1 MSPTPA
7 FAPVDEQLALILRG
21 VVDNPAKDELTK
33 KLAKS
38 RATGTPLRV
47 KAGFDPTAPDL
58 HLGHTVLLTKMRQL
72 QDLGH
77 QVVFL
82 IGDFTAMIGDP
93 TGRNQTRRPLTRDEV
108 LANAETYKTQ
118 VFKVLD
124 PERTEVRF
132 NATWLDALG
141 TVGVVELAARYTL
154 ARMLEREDFKTRF
167 QGGVSIS
174 VHELLYP
181 LMQGY
186 DSVALRADIELGGS
200 DQLFNLL
207 VGRAL
212 MKEYG
217 LEPQCVL
224 TTSLLEGT
232 DARVDES
239 GALVGKKM
247 SKSLGNY
254 VGIQEP
260 PDVMA
265 GKLMGI
271 SDDLM
276 WRYLDLLSV
285 RPTAEIQAQRAEVA
299 AGARH
304 PMEIKLSLVEEI
316 VGRYHGPDAG
326 ARAAAEWRRQVSQGQ
341 APTDVPR
348 FGPFVCTGADGFATA
363 ALVREAG
370 LVSSGSEGRRRIS
383 EGALYVDG
391 ARFTAAFLGPGS
403 YRLKLGKRWADVVI
417 APSEGGGEGG

>member
-7 FAPVDEQLALILRG
+7 FPRVEDQLALVLRG

-33 KLAKS
+33 KLEKS
-38 RATGTPLRV
+38 RATGKPLRV

-58 HLGHTVLLTKMRQL
+58 HLGHTVLLTKMRQF

-77 QVVFL
+77 QVIFL

-93 TGRNQTRRPLTRDEV
+93 TGRNQTRRPLTREEV

-141 TVGVVELAARYTL
+141 TVGVVALAAKYTL

-167 QGGVSIS
+167 QSGVSIS

-186 DSVALRADIELGGS
+186 DSVALEADVELGGS

-217 LEPQCVL
+217 QEPQCVL

-232 DARVDES
+232 DARVED
-239 GALVGKKM
+239 GVLVGKKM

-254 VGIQEP
+254 VGIQEA

-285 RPTAEIQAQRAEVA
+285 RPTSEIKALRDEVG
-299 AGARH
+299 AGQRH
-304 PMEIKLSLVEEI
+304 PMEVKLSLVSEI
-316 VGRYHGPDAG
+316 VGRYHGADAG
-326 ARAAAEWRRQVSQGQ
+326 ERAAAEWRRQVSQGQ
-341 APTDVPR
+341 APADVPR
-348 FGPFVCTGADGFATA
+348 FGPLVCPGADGFPTA
-363 ALVREAG
+363 ALVREAQ
-370 LVSSGSEGRRRIS
+370 LVSSGSEGRRRIA

-391 ARFTAAFLGPGS
+391 ARFTGAFIGPGS
-403 YRLKLGKRWADVVI
+403 YRLKLGKRWADVDIV
-417 APSEGGGEGG
+417 APEGGGGGG